1 MSNTNPNSD
10 LSNVSAPGL
19 GETNMTDPS
28 ITGSAGGESAQIE
41 EQQLQSDAGSTPD
54 A

>member
-28 ITGSAGGESAQIE
+28 TGSAGGESAQIE
-41 EQQLQSDAGSTPD
+41 EQQLQSPGSAPD

>member
-10 LSNVSAPGL
+10 LSNVSSSAPSL
-19 GETNMTDPS
+19 GETGINPS
-28 ITGSAGGESAQIE
+28 TGSAGGESGSNE
-41 EQQLQSDAGSTPD
+41 ELQSDAGSTPD